1 VNKATTTFELVDEYF
16 RLCQDKEYIEE
27 YNNKNPDDP
36 IDNSQLDEVSNQLAV
51 VEENMVQKIENIEY
65 VLLRKDEALAII
77 DASIDTYNK
86 HLKRLKTKR
95 KSISNGWDR
104 LQGLIKKMVNTIGME
119 NKSGNRQLKTD
130 TITYTVYHS
139 PGKLE
144 ITDNDS
150 IPSNFQE
157 VQVKTDMAR
166 LRKHVIKEGGETEYA
181 TVPNEERLRI
191 R

>member
-1 VNKATTTFELVDEYF
+1 MNKATTTFELVDEYF

>member
-1 VNKATTTFELVDEYF
+1 MNKATTTFELVDEYF

-51 VEENMVQKIENIEY
+51 VEENMVQKIENIEH